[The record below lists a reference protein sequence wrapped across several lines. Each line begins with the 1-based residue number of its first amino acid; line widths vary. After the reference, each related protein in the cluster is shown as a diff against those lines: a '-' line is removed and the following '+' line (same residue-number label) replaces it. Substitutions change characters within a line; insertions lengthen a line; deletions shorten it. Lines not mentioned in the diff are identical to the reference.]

1 MRCSVSQSVQRPQ
14 DAEAVPEQARE
25 RETTDRKREVA
36 TRGPGGGRKGR
47 PNCSAAHEVGAKGS
61 QQWV

>member
-1 MRCSVSQSVQRPQ
+1 MRCSVSQSVQGPQ

-25 RETTDRKREVA
+25 RETTDRKREFS
-36 TRGPGGGRKGR
+36 TRGPSDGHQGRH
-47 PNCSAAHEVGAKGS
+47 NCSAAHEVGGKGS